1 MSLWSNLW
9 IGCKQATF
17 LHEKMVEDKL
27 ALSESI
33 GLRIHLTYCRFCR
46 QFVKQTKALAQWV
59 HTMQSIPYPQRN
71 LPAEKKAH
79 LQEMLNQS
87 LKNK

>member
-59 HTMQSIPYPQRN
+59 NKMQSIRQSQHSYS
-71 LPAEKKAH
+71 AEKKAS
-79 LQEMLNQS
+79 LQKMLDRALESQ
-87 LKNK
+87 